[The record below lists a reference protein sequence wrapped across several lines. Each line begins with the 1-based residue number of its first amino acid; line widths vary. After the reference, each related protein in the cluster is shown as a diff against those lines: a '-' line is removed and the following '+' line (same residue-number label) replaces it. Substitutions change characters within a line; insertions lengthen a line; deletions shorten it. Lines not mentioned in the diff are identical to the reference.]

1 MALESHYGSK
11 INFINRAVD
20 GTTSS
25 DGLQQANEG
34 RISTTQPDLVL
45 IAFGMNDVY
54 YRRDAAKYQRNI
66 RGMIERV
73 RADLPQAEFILIS
86 PMLANAE
93 RGIPLDRLWQ
103 YRDALAE
110 LVAPGV
116 ALADLTSI
124 WGELLKRKSFY
135 DLTGNG
141 VNHPNDF
148 GHCVYAETLLALLV
162 DDLR

>member
-1 MALESHYGSK
+1 
-11 INFINRAVD
+11 
-20 GTTSS
+20 
-25 DGLQQANEG
+25 
-34 RISTTQPDLVL
+34 
-45 IAFGMNDVY
+45 
-54 YRRDAAKYQRNI
+54 
-66 RGMIERV
+66 
-73 RADLPQAEFILIS
+73 
-86 PMLANAE
+86 MLANAE
-93 RGIPLDRLWQ
+93 RGIPLDRFWQ